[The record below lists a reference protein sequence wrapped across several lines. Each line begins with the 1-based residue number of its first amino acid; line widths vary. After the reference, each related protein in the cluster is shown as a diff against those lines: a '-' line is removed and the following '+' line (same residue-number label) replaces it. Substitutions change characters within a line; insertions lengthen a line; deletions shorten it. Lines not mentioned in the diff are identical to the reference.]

1 MNLNQEII
9 KNTSVKIKT
18 KINLTEDINK
28 VKNSIKNII
37 PEKITIKTTDKEI
50 LIESDV
56 TLLDNIHKLVKT
68 NKLEE
73 VTVNILNKNK
83 TEGRLLFYVNKQA
96 AFHNKFHI
104 IDENMSP
111 LDDIEV
117 LIETSNPDSIIK
129 WITS

>member
-37 PEKITIKTTDKEI
+37 PEKITINTTDKEI

-96 AFHNKFHI
+96 AFHNEFHI

>member
-37 PEKITIKTTDKEI
+37 PEKITINTTDKEI

-104 IDENMSP
+104 IDENLSP

>member
-37 PEKITIKTTDKEI
+37 PEKITINTTDKEI

-83 TEGRLLFYVNKQA
+83 TEGRVLFYVNKQA

>member
-9 KNTSVKIKT
+9 KNTSVK
-18 KINLTEDINK
+18 NK
-28 VKNSIKNII
+28 NKNKSNRRYKQGKKQYKKHN
-37 PEKITIKTTDKEI
+37 PRKITINTTDKEI

>member
-37 PEKITIKTTDKEI
+37 PEKITINTTDKEI

-111 LDDIEV
+111 LDDIDV

>member
-37 PEKITIKTTDKEI
+37 PEKITINTTDKEI

-83 TEGRLLFYVNKQA
+83 TEGRLLFYVNKQS

>member
-37 PEKITIKTTDKEI
+37 SEKITINTTDKEI

>member
-37 PEKITIKTTDKEI
+37 PEKITINTTDKEI

-83 TEGRLLFYVNKQA
+83 TESRLLFYVNKQA

>member
-1 MNLNQEII
+1 MSPIACHYAII
-9 KNTSVKIKT
+9 KIKT

-37 PEKITIKTTDKEI
+37 PEKITINTTDKEI

>member
-37 PEKITIKTTDKEI
+37 PEKITINTTDKEI

-83 TEGRLLFYVNKQA
+83 TEGKLLFYVNKQA

>member
-37 PEKITIKTTDKEI
+37 PEKITINTTDKEI

>member
-1 MNLNQEII
+1 I

-37 PEKITIKTTDKEI
+37 PEKITINTTDKEI

>member
-1 MNLNQEII
+1 M
-9 KNTSVKIKT
+9 
-18 KINLTEDINK
+18 
-28 VKNSIKNII
+28 
-37 PEKITIKTTDKEI
+37 
-50 LIESDV
+50 
-56 TLLDNIHKLVKT
+56 DNIHKLVKT

-83 TEGRLLFYVNKQA
+83 TEGRLLFYVN
-96 AFHNKFHI
+96 NKFHI

>member
-9 KNTSVKIKT
+9 KNTSVKIKK

-37 PEKITIKTTDKEI
+37 PEKITINTTDKEI

>member
-37 PEKITIKTTDKEI
+37 PEKITINTTDKEI
-50 LIESDV
+50 LIENDV

>member
-1 MNLNQEII
+1 M
-9 KNTSVKIKT
+9 
-18 KINLTEDINK
+18 
-28 VKNSIKNII
+28 
-37 PEKITIKTTDKEI
+37 
-50 LIESDV
+50 
-56 TLLDNIHKLVKT
+56 
-68 NKLEE
+68 
-73 VTVNILNKNK
+73 LNKNK

>member
-37 PEKITIKTTDKEI
+37 LEKITINTTDKEI

>member
-1 MNLNQEII
+1 M
-9 KNTSVKIKT
+9 KT

-37 PEKITIKTTDKEI
+37 PEKITINTTDKEI

-83 TEGRLLFYVNKQA
+83 TEGRVLFYVNKQA

>member
-37 PEKITIKTTDKEI
+37 PEKITINITDKEI

>member
-37 PEKITIKTTDKEI
+37 PEKITINTTDKEI

-111 LDDIEV
+111 LGDIEV

>member
-37 PEKITIKTTDKEI
+37 PEKITINTTDKEI

-129 WITS
+129 WIRS

>member
-37 PEKITIKTTDKEI
+37 PKKITINTTDKEI